1 MIRYNTPRS
10 GTGDFSKRVQ
20 SKTSAAKYMI
30 SIEESIK
37 DILITPLGSR
47 VMRPDYGSLLYTLI
61 DRKIDDDFKIKLTRY
76 TAEAISKWE
85 KRVKLKGVRLNECK
99 ANQLS
104 IGLLFEDYKDL
115 NMELQI

>member
-1 MIRYNTPRS
+1 MS
-10 GTGDFSKRVQ
+10 
-20 SKTSAAKYMI
+20 YMV

-47 VMRPDYGSLLYTLI
+47 VMRPEYGSLLYTLI

-85 KRVKLKGVRLNECK
+85 KRVRLKGARLNECK
-99 ANQLS
+99 SGILS
-104 IGLLFEDYKDL
+104 IALFFENYPNL
-115 NMELQI
+115 NLELGNE

>member
-1 MIRYNTPRS
+1 MSYL
-10 GTGDFSKRVQ
+10 V
-20 SKTSAAKYMI
+20 

-47 VMRPDYGSLLYTLI
+47 VMRPEYGSLLYTLI
-61 DRKIDDDFKIKLTRY
+61 DRKIDDDFRVLLIRY

-99 ANQLS
+99 DHKLNLT
-104 IGLLFEDYKDL
+104 LLFENYRDL
-115 NMELQI
+115 TLELNK

>member
-1 MIRYNTPRS
+1 MSYL
-10 GTGDFSKRVQ
+10 V
-20 SKTSAAKYMI
+20 

-47 VMRPDYGSLLYTLI
+47 VMRPEYGSLLYTLI
-61 DRKIDDDFKIKLTRY
+61 DRKIDDDFRVLLTRY

-99 ANQLS
+99 DHKLNLT
-104 IGLLFEDYKDL
+104 LLFENYGDL
-115 NMELQI
+115 TLELNK